1 MTTPPEEPQDAAPR
15 RRVPWW
21 VWTIAVLVAITG
33 LVAAIGG
40 FADVPEESLPEVAL
54 GAEWVGGE
62 ANAVVHSAYLSETIP
77 GSGTPADDGEVY
89 LVVDVTAA
97 ANGDR
102 PSLFARSLIR
112 VLVGDVVAA
121 ETDPDR
127 VIELRSGTGT
137 DFLQPGL
144 PVEVA
149 YAWSVPRADLAVGDE
164 VIVGIFDQFGIT
176 GDPLWGD
183 TAFSRPTP
191 VARVLTTVDRYVEA
205 PEEEAP

>member
-1 MTTPPEEPQDAAPR
+1 MTTPPEPPAPAR
-15 RRVPWW
+15 RRIPWW
-21 VWTIAVLVAITG
+21 AWTIAVVVAITG
-33 LVAAIGG
+33 LIAAIGG
-40 FADVPEESLPEVAL
+40 FADVPQQKLPEVAL

-62 ANAVVHSAYLSETIP
+62 ANATVHSAYLSETMP

-97 ANGDR
+97 ANGDH
-102 PSLFARSLIR
+102 PSLFARNLIR
-112 VLVGDVVAA
+112 VLVGDVVVA
-121 ETDPDR
+121 ETAPDR

-149 YAWSVPRADLAVGDE
+149 YAWLVPVDDLAVGDE

-183 TAFSRPTP
+183 TAFTRPTP
-191 VARVLTTVDRYVEA
+191 VARVLTTVDRYVAA
-205 PEEEAP
+205 PIEELP

>member
-1 MTTPPEEPQDAAPR
+1 VTIPPPETPDVAAR

-21 VWTIAVLVAITG
+21 AWILGALVAITA
-33 LVAAIGG
+33 LIAAIGG
-40 FADVPEESLPEVAL
+40 FADVPEEKLPEVAL
-54 GAEWVGGE
+54 GEQWIGGE
-62 ANAVVHSAYLSETIP
+62 ANATVHSAYLSETMP
-77 GSGTPADDGEVY
+77 VSGTPADDGEIY

-127 VIELRSGTGT
+127 VLEVRSGTGT

-149 YAWSVPRADLAVGDE
+149 YAWSVPITDLAVGDE

-183 TAFSRPTP
+183 TAFTRPTP
-191 VARVLTTVDRYVEA
+191 VARVLTTIDRYVAA
-205 PEEEAP
+205 PVEEIP

>member
-1 MTTPPEEPQDAAPR
+1 MTTPPSETPDVAAR

-21 VWTIAVLVAITG
+21 VWTLGALVAITG
-33 LVAAIGG
+33 VIAALGG
-40 FADVPEESLPEVAL
+40 FADVPEAKLPEVAL
-54 GAEWVGGE
+54 GEEWAGGE
-62 ANAVVHSAYLSETIP
+62 ANATVHSAYLSETMP
-77 GSGTPADDGEVY
+77 VSGRPADDGEVF

-112 VLVGDVVAA
+112 VLVGDVIAA

-127 VIELRSGTGT
+127 VIEVRSGTGT

-149 YAWSVPRADLAVGDE
+149 YAWSVPISDLAVGDE

-183 TAFSRPTP
+183 TAFTLPTP
-191 VARVLTTVDRYVEA
+191 VARVLTTVDRYVAA
-205 PEEEAP
+205 PVEESP